1 MTLLAV
7 QKPREEA
14 QWVQTQGRTSMHAP
28 VKPRPIKVR
37 DTATKSTELSLILP
51 TVPHFHSHIIH
62 RTALV
67 DY

>member
-7 QKPREEA
+7 QKFREEA

-28 VKPRPIKVR
+28 VKPKLIKVR
-37 DTATKSTELSLILP
+37 DTATKARELSLILP
-51 TVPHFHSHIIH
+51 TAPHFHSHIIH